1 MTNESSVSFH
11 LAEVV
16 DHWPLTSTYELRT
29 EDGFLNNQDHL
40 YSIAVRLYDS
50 NGAGDPLICMPAN
63 SNIKQIP
70 VLGEHVLIFQGTNQ
84 YSTIDKT
91 RYQWYY
97 FPAYNIQSNINNNAL
112 PGITKRHEGD
122 KTKPEKDFGPKP
134 QFKKSISPLQQYD
147 GDIIIEGRFSN
158 SIRLGSTIETKFD
171 QYTLKPTWVGKDI
184 GDPIIILSNKRKDNK
199 DRKFI
204 TEDVDDD
211 SSSLYLTSMQKLPK
225 LKLWRSLSKS
235 KSQTAFNS
243 SQLIGSA
250 NRIVL
255 TAKSDSI
262 ILDSPQM
269 ITLNTPQLRIGNENA
284 GHALVKGD
292 VLVNVLQN
300 LINYIQAGVEG
311 PAGIY
316 SYPDSSTNGFLNNL
330 KIQISRIKSQKHY
343 FDK

>member
-1 MTNESSVSFH
+1 
-11 LAEVV
+11 
-16 DHWPLTSTYELRT
+16 
-29 EDGFLNNQDHL
+29 
-40 YSIAVRLYDS
+40 
-50 NGAGDPLICMPAN
+50 
-63 SNIKQIP
+63 
-70 VLGEHVLIFQGTNQ
+70 
-84 YSTIDKT
+84 
-91 RYQWYY
+91 
-97 FPAYNIQSNINNNAL
+97 
-112 PGITKRHEGD
+112 
-122 KTKPEKDFGPKP
+122 
-134 QFKKSISPLQQYD
+134 
-147 GDIIIEGRFSN
+147 
-158 SIRLGSTIETKFD
+158 
-171 QYTLKPTWVGKDI
+171 
-184 GDPIIILSNKRKDNK
+184 
-199 DRKFI
+199 
-204 TEDVDDD
+204 
-211 SSSLYLTSMQKLPK
+211 MQKLPK